1 LSMSYHMIK
10 AVTAPH
16 FQEHTFK

>member
-1 LSMSYHMIK
+1 MSYHMIK

>member
-1 LSMSYHMIK
+1 LSIPHHMIK

-16 FQEHTFK
+16 FQVQTYK